1 MKFSIIL
8 LSTLL
13 CVIFTGCSKA
23 DKYPL
28 GFDSYIYG
36 KLYWK
41 NDFLTADNETG
52 VVKNRNIYL
61 SASPGDSI
69 NYLYHI
75 KTDSAGNFLFSGL
88 KNKTEYLVFFKDTI
102 AGNQYVTYNTIKP
115 SGSPQNLNAKIQTK
129 DIDGVLMNIVDS
141 NGEAIN
147 AANIYFFRSRLLA
160 ESKNTSESIYHI
172 KSNTFGEALKTGLAI
187 GTWYVYVNFKSETL
201 DLSAVESFVISK
213 NNLNDMEIML
223 LP

>member
-8 LSTLL
+8 LSSLL
-13 CVIFTGCSKA
+13 CLIFTGCSKA

-41 NDFLTADNETG
+41 NDFLTADNETR

-69 NYLYHI
+69 NYLYHTQ
-75 KTDSAGNFLFSGL
+75 TDSTGNFLFNGL
-88 KNKTEYLVFFKDTI
+88 KDKTEYLVFFKDTI
-102 AGNQYVTYNTIKP
+102 AGNQYVTYNTIMP
-115 SGSPQNLNAKIQTK
+115 SGSPQHLNAKIQEK
-129 DIDGVLMNIVDS
+129 DIDGVLLNIMDS

-172 KSNTFGEALKTGLAI
+172 KSNAFGEALKTRLAI
-187 GTWYVYVNFKSETL
+187 GTWYVYANFKSETL
-201 DLSAVESFVISK
+201 DLNAVESFVISK
-213 NNLNDMEIML
+213 NNLNNLEIVL